1 MTDAPLTVDEVF
13 THADRVR
20 AGGALPDGWTLDV
33 HRPPGYGPPDDL
45 IITLRTTGPAGGTI
59 FASTLLRPP
68 HTIHSINDVVRND
81 VVRRLATDVRRRL
94 T

>member
-1 MTDAPLTVDEVF
+1 VTGPLTVDEVF
-13 THADRVR
+13 TRINHILAD
-20 AGGALPDGWTLDV
+20 GQIPEGWQLAV
-33 HRPPGYGPPDDL
+33 QRPPGYGPPDDL

-68 HTIHSINDVVRND
+68 HTIHSINDVVR
-81 VVRRLATDVRRRL
+81 RLATDVRRRL